1 MKEKYYLATGMG
13 KLNADLTTL
22 NMHKVHNLLQLV
34 HLSIIPQTCTTRSDP
49 SIRQHSSG
57 LLDNQTS
64 SIDRKGSNT
73 GKVKVGE
80 ESVQGG
86 VHAHGGDDNAVGD
99 GEVLD
104 GEGLEEERDLVRVW
118 EGGIDRTEIG
128 SWSGGL
134 FDVVVF
140 LRVDGTVLGGCDW
153 LVDRVDRG
161 RGGGFG
167 GLEGRHVGLE
177 GLGFVV
183 VVVVCRRSRVECWRE

>member
-1 MKEKYYLATGMG
+1 MG
-13 KLNADLTTL
+13 KLNANLATL
-22 NMHKVHNLLQLV
+22 NMHKVHNLLQLE
-34 HLSIIPQTCTTRSDP
+34 HLSIIPQTRTTRSNP

-57 LLDNQTS
+57 LLDNQTC

-80 ESVQGG
+80 ESIQGR
-86 VHAHGGDDNAVGD
+86 VHAHGSDDNAVGN

-104 GEGLEEERDLVRVW
+104 GEGLEEERDVVRVG
-118 EGGIDRTEIG
+118 EGGIDGTEVS
-128 SWSGGL
+128 SWGGGL

-140 LRVDGTVLGGCDW
+140 LRVDGSVLGGCNW

-167 GLEGRHVGLE
+167 GLEGRHLGLE
-177 GLGFVV
+177 GLGFFCCCCV
-183 VVVVCRRSRVECWRE
+183 